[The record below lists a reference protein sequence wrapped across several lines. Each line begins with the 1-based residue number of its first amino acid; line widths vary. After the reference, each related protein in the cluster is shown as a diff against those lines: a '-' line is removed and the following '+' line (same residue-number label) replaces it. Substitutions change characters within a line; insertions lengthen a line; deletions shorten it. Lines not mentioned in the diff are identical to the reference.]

1 MGRTVAPS
9 PHSVTRET
17 PARFGYKVRMRHAP
31 RPSAARRLFIFGL
44 GYSALVLATRLRA
57 KGWSVAGTC
66 RSEDKQ
72 KELSAQ
78 GFKAFLFDRGRPL
91 DDARAALAGTTHLL
105 SSVPT
110 DAKGDAVLD
119 HHAADIAALPDLR
132 WVGYLS
138 TTGVYGDR
146 NGEWTDE
153 SAGLHPSGPRGAAR
167 VAAER
172 TWLDLQRFG
181 LKVHL
186 FRLAGIYGPGRSALD
201 QLRNGTA
208 KRVIKPGQIFSRIH
222 VDDIATVVEAS
233 IAKPDGGAAYNV
245 CDDEPSPPQ
254 DVIAYAAALLG
265 REPPPEIPYAEAAP
279 KMTEMARSFYMD
291 SRRVANTRIKT
302 ELGVKLAYPDYR
314 TGLKALLAAE
324 QQPSFGRFKP

>member
-1 MGRTVAPS
+1 
-9 PHSVTRET
+9 
-17 PARFGYKVRMRHAP
+17 MRHIP
-31 RPSAARRLFIFGL
+31 RPAAPRRLFVFGL
-44 GYSALVLATRLRA
+44 GYSALVLASRLRA
-57 KGWSVAGTC
+57 KGWNIAGTC
-66 RSEDKQ
+66 RSEEKQ
-72 KELSAQ
+72 RALAAQ
-78 GFKAFLFDRGRPL
+78 GIQAFLFDRDRPL
-91 DDARAALAGTTHLL
+91 DDAQTALGGTTHLL
-105 SSVPT
+105 SSAPP

-146 NGEWTDE
+146 NGEWIDE
-153 SAGLHPSGPRGAAR
+153 NAGLHPSGARGAAR

-172 TWLDLQRFG
+172 AWLDLQRFG
-181 LKVHL
+181 MKMHL

-201 QLRNGTA
+201 GVRNGTA
-208 KRVIKPGQIFSRIH
+208 KRIVKPGQVFSRIH

-233 IAKPDGGAAYNV
+233 IAKPNAGAAYNV
-245 CDDEPSPPQ
+245 CDDEPAPPQ

-279 KMTEMARSFYMD
+279 TMSEMARSFYMD
-291 SRRVANTRIKT
+291 SKRVANTRIKT

-314 TGLKALLAAE
+314 TGLKALLAGE
-324 QQPSFGRFKP
+324 RPSPFGRFKP